1 MLRELKFKAIGLAFA
16 FLLPLLR
23 IALQIKVWSS
33 FDWRWMTLILAMILI
48 VWVWAAAKGDPEERR
63 SDDIYINIALILWGL
78 VMTFLGSI
86 N

>member
-1 MLRELKFKAIGLAFA
+1 MRRELKFKAIGLAFA

-48 VWVWAAAKGDPEERR
+48 VWVWAATKGDPENRG
-63 SDDIYINIALILWGL
+63 DDLYINIALVVWGL
-78 VMTFLGSI
+78 VMTFLGSF